1 MHRRITLIL
10 SLLLLVNVFVVNE
23 ALAISIRISE
33 PRVELQIAKGASE
46 TIEINI
52 TNPTEDALELKVYAE
67 DWVYLD
73 KGDGDKDFLPAGTLS
88 DSASG
93 WLSFN
98 PTNFVI
104 EAFAEEVVFLKVSVP
119 ADFEG
124 EGTYK
129 SVLFFETSLGTTE
142 NAEGALVRV
151 AGRIGSLVYV
161 GLEGTV
167 RRTAQVE
174 SIDIR
179 PGKGAKPTVIEM
191 DFTNTG
197 NSVIVLDGEF
207 IVFNQEGLVK
217 GRGVI
222 TKAYT
227 QQGMTVTSVTEWP
240 TRLSSGTYDFVFTLD
255 LGHGESLVEERQI
268 TIA

>member
-1 MHRRITLIL
+1 MHKRIIIAF
-10 SLLLLVNVFVVNE
+10 SILLVFNSFIVDQ

-33 PRVELQIAKGASE
+33 PRIELEMAKGATE
-46 TIEINI
+46 TVEIRI
-52 TNPTEDALELKVYAE
+52 TNPTEDDMELKVYAE
-67 DWVYLD
+67 DWAYLD
-73 KGDGDKDFLPAGTLS
+73 KGDGDKDFLPAGTLT

-104 EAFAEEVVFLKVSVP
+104 EAFAEETVFLKVNVP

-129 SVLFFETSLGTTE
+129 SVLFFETSLGVTE
-142 NAEGALVRV
+142 SDSGALVRV

-161 GLEGTV
+161 SLDGTM

-174 SIDIR
+174 NIDIK
-179 PGKGAKPTVIEM
+179 PGKGAKPTTLEI

-197 NSVIVLDGEF
+197 NAVIVLQGEF
-207 IVFNQEGLVK
+207 IVFDQEGLVK
-217 GRGVI
+217 GRGSI
-222 TKAYT
+222 NKSYT
-227 QQGMTVTSVTEWP
+227 QQGMTVKSVTEWP
-240 TRLSSGTYDFVFTLD
+240 TRLSPGTYDFVFTLD
-255 LGHGESLVEERQI
+255 LGHGESLVEERQV
-268 TIA
+268 TIS